1 MRIENLTPER
11 MADYHAC
18 LDSVARERRWIAL
31 TEAPP
36 LANLAEWTTRTH
48 FQSGFPCLL
57 AIEAEATIGWAN
69 LNPFER
75 PGHAHLATLGM
86 GVLAPH
92 RGRGVGDALLARLIS
107 ASRGLGLERL
117 ELTVYAENRAAI
129 RLYRKHGL
137 VVEGVK
143 RRYKKLGGVYDDGVM
158 MALLLDAAA

>member
-1 MRIENLTPER
+1 MRVERLTTER

-36 LANLAEWTTRTH
+36 LAGLAEWTTRTH

-57 AIEAEATIGWAN
+57 AIDDDAVIGWAN

-92 RGRGVGDALLARLIS
+92 RGRGVGDALLARLI
-107 ASRGLGLERL
+107 AESRGLGLERL
-117 ELTVYAENRAAI
+117 ELTVYAENTAAVH
-129 RLYRKHGL
+129 LYRKHGFF
-137 VVEGVK
+137 VEGVK
-143 RRYKKLGGVYDDGVM
+143 RRYKKLDGAYDDAVM
-158 MALLLDAAA
+158 MALFLDAAA

>member
-1 MRIENLTPER
+1 VRVESLTPQR

-18 LDSVARERRWIAL
+18 LDGVARERRWIAL

-36 LANLAEWTTRTH
+36 LASLTEWTTRTH

-57 AIEAEATIGWAN
+57 AIEDEAVIGWAN

-92 RGRGVGDALLARLIS
+92 RGRGAGDALLSRLIDES
-107 ASRGLGLERL
+107 PPLRLERL
-117 ELTVYAENRAAI
+117 ELTVYADNKAAI
-129 RLYRKHGL
+129 CLYRKHGFF
-137 VVEGVK
+137 VEGVK
-143 RRYKKLGGVYDDGVM
+143 RRYKKLDGAYDDAIM